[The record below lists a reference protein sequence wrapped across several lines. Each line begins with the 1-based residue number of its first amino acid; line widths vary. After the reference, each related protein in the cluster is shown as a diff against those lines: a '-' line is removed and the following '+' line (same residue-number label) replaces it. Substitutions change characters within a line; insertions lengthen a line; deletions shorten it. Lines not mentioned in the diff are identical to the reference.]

1 MFVILDEATFWGT
14 NFFFL
19 HWFQEKH
26 ALEAARNKAL
36 EQLMNATNESNNKDS
51 MIRKLSKEI
60 ADLKEKADAMDQL
73 AEQTSGVKIALARR
87 LETLIMENKALKQN
101 LSELQD
107 QLAASQ
113 DISRVLN
120 EELEAIG
127 KDENGPV
134 MSSGMEERD

>member
-1 MFVILDEATFWGT
+1 
-14 NFFFL
+14 
-19 HWFQEKH
+19 
-26 ALEAARNKAL
+26 
-36 EQLMNATNESNNKDS
+36 MNATNESNNKDS